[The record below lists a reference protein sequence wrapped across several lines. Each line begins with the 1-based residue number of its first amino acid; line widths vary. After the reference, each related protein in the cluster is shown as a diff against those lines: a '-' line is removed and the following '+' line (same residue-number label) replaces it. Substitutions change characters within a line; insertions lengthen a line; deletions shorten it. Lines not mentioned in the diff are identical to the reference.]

1 MGQDKRTLGDLRR
14 EIDAIDDALHDLLIQ
29 RAEAS
34 SAIARVKQD
43 AADGAPAIRPA
54 REAIILRRL
63 LARHRG
69 NLAPKAVVR
78 IWREIIAA
86 SLHMQAKFQLHVCAG
101 DNQAVYY
108 DLARAY
114 FGSMMPIRIHTKA
127 SLVVHAC
134 AEEANALGI
143 VPMPAFEKPDFA
155 WWSQLA
161 PSGSHGPRVFAKLPF
176 IGDGED
182 TPSAYAVGA
191 VEQEASGDDT
201 TLLVLEIVAG
211 LSRAKL
217 QTFFKDAGLE
227 TKLIAAA
234 RIAEKSVPDEVLVEA
249 KGFIAKDD
257 PALARFMEFAGDSV
271 SSATPVGGFANP
283 VSVGETR

>member
-1 MGQDKRTLGDLRR
+1 MGQDKRNLGDLRR
-14 EIDAIDDALHDLLIQ
+14 EIDGIDDALHDLLIR

-34 SAIARVKQD
+34 RAIARVKQD
-43 AADGAPAIRPA
+43 AADGSPAIRPA
-54 REAIILRRL
+54 RGAVILRRL

-69 NLAPKAVVR
+69 NLPPKVVIR

-86 SLHMQAKFQLHVCAG
+86 SLHVQAKFQLHVYAG

-114 FGSMMPIRIHTKA
+114 FGSMIPIRVHTKA

-134 AEEANALGI
+134 AEETNALGVLPLPEVE
-143 VPMPAFEKPDFA
+143 VPDSA

-161 PSGSHGPRVFAKLPF
+161 PAGERGPRVFAKLPF
-176 IGDGED
+176 VAENDD

-201 TLLVLEIVAG
+201 TILLLEIVAG

-227 TKLIAAA
+227 AKLMASA
-234 RIAEKSVPDEVLVEA
+234 RISEKSVPDEVLVEA
-249 KGFIAKDD
+249 KGFIVQDD
-257 PALARFMEFAGDSV
+257 KLLARFKEIAGDSV
-271 SSATPVGGFANP
+271 SRVTPVGGFANP
-283 VSVGETR
+283 LIVAGAG